1 MHQSTLLFVQSEC
14 QSVDIDEQ
22 VETCIQLLQQLGHVT
37 VSNSFKTEVTQ
48 LGQATFKGQ
57 MKNQRGNFKNLLH
70 QISILTYICSI
81 VMVIIID

>member
-22 VETCIQLLQQLGHVT
+22 VETCIQLLKQLEHVT

-57 MKNQRGNFKNLLH
+57 MKNQRGDIKNFPH
-70 QISILTYICSI
+70 QISILTYICNI
-81 VMVIIID
+81 VMSIID

>member
-22 VETCIQLLQQLGHVT
+22 VETCIQLLKQLGHVT

-57 MKNQRGNFKNLLH
+57 MKKQRGDIKNLPR
-70 QISILTYICSI
+70 QISILTYICNV
-81 VMVIIID
+81 VMSIID

>member
-22 VETCIQLLQQLGHVT
+22 VETCIQLLKQLGHVT

-57 MKNQRGNFKNLLH
+57 MKTQRGDIKNLPH
-70 QISILTYICSI
+70 QISILTYIFNV
-81 VMVIIID
+81 VMSIID